1 MIHKISKIVAIFA
14 FFISLVSVAIFHGA
28 LKANADYFNYPCN
41 YPFVGTSVEVR
52 VFVQANGQ
60 YCDGPTEINWSH
72 YHCAAGDAGVSGNG
86 IGIVGIPFIG
96 GATAGI
102 GGIGGGPIG
111 GGGGN
116 CEYECPDMTRAP
128 FPNPPRAWINYMV
141 LREKDNDC
149 RDHMKPA
156 GQNQSHRAN
165 MACPTANTVP
175 PEATPVPPP
184 EDQPPPVDAPKPE
197 PFVPGDGFQP

>member
-1 MIHKISKIVAIFA
+1 MSHKLIKIF
-14 FFISLVSVAIFHGA
+14 SLLATLLSASMFYSSPIA
-28 LKANADYFNYPCN
+28 KADYFNYPCN
-41 YPFVGTSVEVR
+41 YPFVVTSVEVR
-52 VFVQANGQ
+52 VFVQVNGQ

-86 IGIVGIPFIG
+86 IGIVGIPLFG

-102 GGIGGGPIG
+102 GGIGGGPLG

-156 GQNQSHRAN
+156 GQNQESPSQHGLPVSNA
-165 MACPTANTVP
+165 VP
-175 PEATPVPPP
+175 PEPAPVPPP

-197 PFVPGDGFQP
+197 PFLPGDGFQP